1 MRNLLFTT
9 LLLLAIHAAATA
21 QAVGDTAEVLLETTA
36 GDIRIKLYNETPQ
49 HRDNFLK
56 LVKKH
61 LYDSVLFHR
70 TIPKFMIQTGDPFS
84 KKAQPGD
91 AVGGGTLDY
100 TIPAEIRMP
109 ALYHK
114 RGAVAAA
121 REGDDVNPEHRS
133 DACQFYIVWGN
144 THSSAALEAQQERL
158 DTLFG
163 DSVKF
168 SPEAINA
175 YRKVGGT
182 PHLDGTYTVFGEVV
196 EGLGVVEKIQ
206 AVETDDYDRP
216 LYDVRILRATVVRDL
231 PQQKNATPPRKT
243 TKAKR

>member
-1 MRNLLFTT
+1 MRNLLIS
-9 LLLLAIHAAATA
+9 LLFALAFPASATA
-21 QAVGDTAEVLLETTA
+21 QVVGDTAEVMLETTA
-36 GDIRIKLYNETPQ
+36 GNIHIKLYNETPL

-70 TIPKFMIQTGDPFS
+70 TIPKFMIQAGDPFS
-84 KKAQPGD
+84 KNAEPGQS
-91 AVGGGTLDY
+91 VGGGTLDY

-121 REGDDVNPEHRS
+121 REGDDVNPEYKS
-133 DACQFYIVWGN
+133 DACQFYIVWGK
-144 THSSAALEAQQERL
+144 THSTVALEEQQERL

-163 DSVKF
+163 DSVKY
-168 SPEAINA
+168 SPEAINV
-175 YRKVGGT
+175 YRKTGGT

-196 EGLGVVEKIQ
+196 EGLDVVENIQ
-206 AVETDDYDRP
+206 KVDTDDYDRP
-216 LYDVRILRATVVRDL
+216 IEDVRILRATVVKDL
-231 PQQKNATPPRKT
+231 PQPKPTVRPRKKAA
-243 TKAKR
+243 TKR